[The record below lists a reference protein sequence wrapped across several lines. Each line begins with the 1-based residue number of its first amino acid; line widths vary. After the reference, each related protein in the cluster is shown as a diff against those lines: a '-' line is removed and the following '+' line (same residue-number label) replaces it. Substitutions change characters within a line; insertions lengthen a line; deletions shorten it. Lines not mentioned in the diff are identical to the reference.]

1 MIILP
6 TLFGDKDEIEI
17 LSPSPQALRHLG
29 RIANVYRF
37 NKNLNER

>member
-17 LSPSPQALRHLG
+17 LSPSPQALHTHNDIRAIILM
-29 RIANVYRF
+29 
-37 NKNLNER
+37 LNQNI